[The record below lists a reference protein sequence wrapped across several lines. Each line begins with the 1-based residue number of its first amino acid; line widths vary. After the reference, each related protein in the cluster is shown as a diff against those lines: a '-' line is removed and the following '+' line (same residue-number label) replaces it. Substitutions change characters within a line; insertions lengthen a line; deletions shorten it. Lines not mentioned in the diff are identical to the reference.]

1 MLNFVLKE
9 EQNVAITDLLGRKD
23 VLAVLPTGYGKS
35 LMYQYF
41 VVAKAKQNMC
51 ASALVIC
58 PLTGIIDDQI
68 MEATNLSITVGRL
81 TDVLKEET
89 LKPRQLVF
97 ASAEEVTSPAFQ
109 GLLKDSSVLNNCIE
123 LLVVDES
130 HTVETWTALMYD
142 LVFIL
147 YTAYL
152 LVYIFT
158 FYILVFLLR
167 RQVHRLRYCSSVLI
181 CLKLNIIPKY
191 YLQR

>member
-1 MLNFVLKE
+1 MATFEEPCRGELIESVTKEFSDKFNVEFVLKE
-9 EQNVAITDLLGRKD
+9 GQNVAITDLLGRKD

-35 LMYQYF
+35 LIYQYF
-41 VVAKAKQNMC
+41 VVAKAKQNMWYPNMC

-68 MEATNLSITVGRL
+68 MEATNLSITAGRL

-89 LKPRQLVF
+89 LKPRQLMF

-130 HTVETWTALMYD
+130 HTVETWTALRYD

-158 FYILVFLLR
+158 FYILVF
-167 RQVHRLRYCSSVLI
+167 
-181 CLKLNIIPKY
+181 
-191 YLQR
+191 

>member
-1 MLNFVLKE
+1 MATFEEPCLRELIESVTKEFVLKE

-35 LMYQYF
+35 LIYQYF
-41 VVAKAKQNMC
+41 VVAKAKQNMWYPNMC

-68 MEATNLSITVGRL
+68 MEATNLSKTAGRL

-89 LKPRQLVF
+89 LKPRQLMF

-130 HTVETWTALMYD
+130 HTVETWTALRYD

-158 FYILVFLLR
+158 FYILVF
-167 RQVHRLRYCSSVLI
+167 
-181 CLKLNIIPKY
+181 
-191 YLQR
+191 